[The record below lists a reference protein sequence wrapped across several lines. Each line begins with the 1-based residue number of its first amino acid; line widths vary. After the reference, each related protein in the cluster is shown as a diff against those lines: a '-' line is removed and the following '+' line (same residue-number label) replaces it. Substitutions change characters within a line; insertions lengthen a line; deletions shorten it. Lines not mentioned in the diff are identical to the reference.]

1 MKDEA
6 WLFVYGTLQPGMS
19 NYGVI
24 QTWVREAEM
33 GRIRGFLVDAG
44 AGLYPALAMDKAGR
58 PDIQAVFP
66 AAAAARPDSKPVFP
80 EASANGCIAES
91 DSASGWWLRIGI
103 GGLAETDRLEEYFGP
118 EESNDYERIW
128 TADLDVPSRQGWVYV
143 WPTRRGCPPIGSS
156 KWPPSP
162 D

>member
-1 MKDEA
+1 MMVAGGRENVMNDEA

-24 QTWVREAEM
+24 EAWVREAAR
-33 GRIRGFLVDAG
+33 GRVRGCLVDAA
-44 AGLYPALAMDKAGR
+44 AGLYPALV
-58 PDIQAVFP
+58 I
-66 AAAAARPDSKPVFP
+66 FP
-80 EASANGCIAES
+80 EAG
-91 DSASGWWLRIGI
+91 DSGAVSGWWLRIGI
-103 GGLAETDRLEEYFGP
+103 GGLAETDRLEEYGGP

-128 TADLDVPSRQGWVYV
+128 TADADAPSRQGWVYV
-143 WPTRRGCPPIGSS
+143 WPTRRGCPAIGSS

>member
-24 QTWVREAEM
+24 EAWVREAVR
-33 GRIRGFLVDAG
+33 GRIRGCLVDAA
-44 AGLYPALAMDKAGR
+44 AGQYPALVMDKSSRTASKS
-58 PDIQAVFP
+58 VFP
-66 AAAAARPDSKPVFP
+66 AAS
-80 EASANGCIAES
+80 ASGSIAES
-91 DSASGWWLRIGI
+91 DAVFGWWLRIGI
-103 GGLAETDRLEEYFGP
+103 RGLAETDRLEEYCGP

-128 TADLDVPSRQGWVYV
+128 TADLDAPSRQGWVYV
-143 WPTRRGCPPIGSS
+143 WPTSRGCPAIGSS